1 MVMDSL
7 IKSALA
13 RTTGNQRE
21 DRPETRFRLEPT
33 SGATFSNVDY
43 YKLAEQEFGFS
54 VRKAKIA
61 VVGCGGAGSNAVTR
75 LTEMGIEGA
84 TTIALNTDA
93 KALAVTK
100 ADKKIL
106 IGKELTKGLG
116 CGGYPEVGRKAA
128 EESRNEIKECLEG
141 VDLLFA
147 IAGLG
152 KGTGTGSIP
161 VVCELAKSMGAIVIA
176 VATMP
181 FKLEGARVAKAEDGL
196 ARLRQVCDT
205 AIVIE
210 NDKLLKYAGNLSI
223 QQAFAVADEL
233 IASMVKGITETITL
247 PSLVNLDYADV
258 KSVMHT
264 GGGVAAIGV
273 GESNSSDR
281 AKDAITR
288 ALENPLLEVDYT
300 GAQGALVHITG
311 GPDLRLDEVNLI
323 GETVSQYLDPSA
335 QVFWGARILPEFE
348 GRVQVIVIVTG
359 VKSPYILGPVSYE
372 TPVSR
377 EISQALGIDIIR

>member
-1 MVMDSL
+1 MDS
-7 IKSALA
+7 IIRNAM
-13 RTTGNQRE
+13 NNVFE
-21 DRPETRFRLEPT
+21 DTEPLRDRFRIQAN
-33 SGATFSNVDY
+33 SGAINSRLDY
-43 YKLAEQEFGFS
+43 YKLVEEEFGFS
-54 VRKAKIA
+54 VKKAKIA
-61 VVGCGGAGSNAVTR
+61 VIGCGGAGNNAVTR
-75 LTEMGIEGA
+75 LTEMGVEGA
-84 TTIALNTDA
+84 YTIAINTDA
-93 KALAVTK
+93 KHLAIAK

-116 CGGYPEVGRKAA
+116 AGGYPEIGRKAA
-128 EESRNEIKECLEG
+128 EESRNEIKEALEG

-161 VVCELAKSMGAIVIA
+161 VVCEIAKSMGALVIA
-176 VATMP
+176 VVTMP
-181 FKLEGARVAKAEDGL
+181 FKIEGSRVAKAEEGL
-196 ARLRQVCDT
+196 ASLRQVCDT

-258 KSVMHT
+258 KAVMHS
-264 GGGVAAIGV
+264 GGVAAIGV

-281 AKDAITR
+281 ARDAIQK
-288 ALENPLLEVDYT
+288 ALENPLLEVDYAGAT
-300 GAQGALVHITG
+300 GALIHITG

-323 GETVSQYLDPSA
+323 GETVSQFLDPSA

-348 GRVQVIVIVTG
+348 GKVQVITIITG
-359 VKSPYILGPVSYE
+359 VKSPYILGPVQTRE
-372 TPVSR
+372 QPVVR
-377 EISQALGIDIIR
+377 EVSKVLGIDIIR

>member
-1 MVMDSL
+1 MESIVQ
-7 IKSALA
+7 SALA
-13 RTTGNQRE
+13 RSFGEESPTQR
-21 DRPETRFRLEPT
+21 FKLEST
-33 SGATFSNVDY
+33 SGATYKNVDY

-54 VRKAKIA
+54 VKKAKIA
-61 VVGCGGAGSNAVTR
+61 VVGCGGAGQNTVTR
-75 LTEMGIEGA
+75 LTEMGCEGA
-84 TTIALNTDA
+84 TTISLNSDA
-93 KALAVTK
+93 KHLAVGK

-106 IGKELTKGLG
+106 IGRELTRGLG
-116 CGGYPEVGRKAA
+116 CGGYPEVGRKCA
-128 EESRNEIKECLEG
+128 EESRNEIKEALEG

-147 IAGLG
+147 IAGMG

-161 VVCELAKSMGAIVIA
+161 VVCEMAKSMGAIVIA
-176 VATMP
+176 VVEMP
-181 FKLEGARVAKAEDGL
+181 FKLEGSRVSKAEDGL
-196 ARLRQVCDT
+196 MQLRQVTDT

-210 NDKLLKYAGNLSI
+210 NDKLLKWAGNLSI

-258 KSVMHT
+258 KAVMHA
-264 GGGVAAIGV
+264 GGVAAIGV

-281 AKDAITR
+281 AKDAITK
-288 ALENPLLEVDYT
+288 ALQNPLLEVDYT
-300 GAQGALVHITG
+300 GAAGALVHITG
-311 GPDLRLDEVNLI
+311 GSDLRLDEVNMI
-323 GETVSQYLDPSA
+323 GESVAQHLDPAA

-348 GRVQVIVIVTG
+348 GKVQVICIITG

-372 TPVSR
+372 RPVVR

>member
-1 MVMDSL
+1 MESIV
-7 IKSALA
+7 KSALNRA
-13 RTTGNQRE
+13 LGAESPT
-21 DRPETRFRLEPT
+21 TRFKLEST

-54 VRKAKIA
+54 VKKAKIA
-61 VVGCGGAGSNAVTR
+61 VVGCGGAGQNTVTR

-84 TTIALNTDA
+84 ITVALNTDA
-93 KALAVTK
+93 KHLAVGK

-106 IGKELTKGLG
+106 IGKELTRGLG
-116 CGGYPEVGRKAA
+116 AGGYPEVGRKAA
-128 EESRNEIKECLEG
+128 EESRNEIKEVLEG

-161 VVCELAKSMGAIVIA
+161 VVCEIAKSMGAIVIA
-176 VATMP
+176 VVEMP
-181 FKLEGARVAKAEDGL
+181 FKVEGARVSKAEDGL
-196 ARLRQVCDT
+196 MALRQVADT
-205 AIVIE
+205 VIVIE

-258 KSVMHT
+258 KALMHT
-264 GGGVAAIGV
+264 GGVAAIGV

-281 AKDAITR
+281 ARDAITK
-288 ALENPLLEVDYT
+288 ALMNPLLEVDYT
-300 GAQGALVHITG
+300 GATGALVHITG
-311 GPDLRLDEVNLI
+311 GPDLKLDEVNLI
-323 GETVSQYLDPSA
+323 GETVSQHLDPSA
-335 QVFWGARILPEFE
+335 TVFWGARILPEFE
-348 GRVQVIVIVTG
+348 GKVQVIVIVTG

-372 TPVSR
+372 KPVVR
-377 EISQALGIDIIR
+377 EISQTLGIDIIR

>member
-1 MVMDSL
+1 MNTIVQ
-7 IKSALA
+7 SALA
-13 RTTGNQRE
+13 RSLGEESPTQR
-21 DRPETRFRLEPT
+21 FKLEST
-33 SGATFSNVDY
+33 SGATYKNIDY

-54 VRKAKIA
+54 VKKAKIA
-61 VVGCGGAGSNAVTR
+61 VIGCGGAGQNTVTR
-75 LTEMGIEGA
+75 LTEMGCEGA
-84 TTIALNTDA
+84 ITISINSDA
-93 KALAVTK
+93 KALAVGK

-106 IGKELTKGLG
+106 IGKELTRGLG
-116 CGGYPEVGRKAA
+116 CGGYPEVGRKCA
-128 EESRNEIKECLEG
+128 EESRNEIKEVLEG

-161 VVCELAKSMGAIVIA
+161 VVCEIAKSMGAIVIA
-176 VATMP
+176 VVEMP
-181 FKLEGARVAKAEDGL
+181 FKLEGSRVAKAEDGL
-196 ARLRQVCDT
+196 MRLRQVADT
-205 AIVIE
+205 VIVIE
-210 NDKLLKYAGNLSI
+210 NDKLLKWAGNLSI

-258 KSVMHT
+258 KAVMHT
-264 GGGVAAIGV
+264 GGVAAIGV

-281 AKDAITR
+281 AKDAITK
-288 ALENPLLEVDYT
+288 ALQNPLLEVDYT
-300 GAQGALVHITG
+300 GASGALVHITG
-311 GPDLRLDEVNLI
+311 GPDLRLDEVNMI
-323 GETVSQYLDPSA
+323 GETVSQHLDPSA

-348 GRVQVIVIVTG
+348 GKVQVICIVTG

-372 TPVSR
+372 KPVVR